1 MLFDKFSPATRGAI
15 LLVCGTGLCG
25 FLVTTWLTFLPVAP
39 DLVEQAPFL
48 FQDWQ
53 SADRMF
59 WLWMFII
66 AVLASTALSLMTRAY
81 QLAQTRYAEM
91 FE

>member
-15 LLVCGTGLCG
+15 LLVCGTGSI
-25 FLVTTWLTFLPVAP
+25 
-39 DLVEQAPFL
+39 PFSGL
-48 FQDWQ
+48 
-53 SADRMF
+53 AKCDRMF

>member
-1 MLFDKFSPATRGAI
+1 M
-15 LLVCGTGLCG
+15 
-25 FLVTTWLTFLPVAP
+25 
-39 DLVEQAPFL
+39 EQAPFL

>member
-1 MLFDKFSPATRGAI
+1 
-15 LLVCGTGLCG
+15 
-25 FLVTTWLTFLPVAP
+25 
-39 DLVEQAPFL
+39 VEQAPFL
-48 FQDWQ
+48 FQGWQ
-53 SADRMF
+53 SVDRMF

-81 QLAQTRYAEM
+81 QLVQTRYAEM